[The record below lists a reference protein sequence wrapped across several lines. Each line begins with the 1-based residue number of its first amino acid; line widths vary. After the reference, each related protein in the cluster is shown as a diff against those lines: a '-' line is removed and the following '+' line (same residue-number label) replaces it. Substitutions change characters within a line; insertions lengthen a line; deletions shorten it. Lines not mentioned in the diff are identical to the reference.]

1 MQKLFNAPL
10 YAQIREE
17 IFAALR
23 SGRWS
28 ANDPLPSETKLA
40 SEFSVSQGTIRKA
53 IDDLVA
59 QNILYR
65 HQGRGTF
72 IRRHDE
78 QQSLFRFFN
87 LSRND
92 GTKPVPESLNIH
104 CRTRKGLKHECLA
117 LQVPTGDRLIE
128 VLRLRRLDGQ
138 PVILETI
145 LVSQQRFPELNK
157 RDLPNT
163 LYELYSDDYNVHIT
177 RAEEQI
183 QATLPDAA
191 VITHLNIGPTTPLL
205 EIRRIAFDLHDQPVE
220 LRISQC
226 VTGSF
231 VYACSLN

>member
-1 MQKLFNAPL
+1 MQQMFNTPL
-10 YAQIREE
+10 YLQIREQ
-17 IFAALR
+17 IFEALR
-23 SGRWS
+23 SGRWA

-40 SEFSVSQGTIRKA
+40 SEFEVSQGTIRKA

-87 LSRND
+87 LARAD
-92 GTKPVPESLNIH
+92 GSKPVPESMNLH
-104 CRTRKGLKHECLA
+104 CKTRKGLKHECAA
-117 LQVPTGDRLIE
+117 LQRPTGERLIE
-128 VLRLRRLDGQ
+128 ILRLRRLDGQ

-145 LVSQQRFPELNK
+145 LVSQQQFPDLNK

-163 LYELYSDDYNVHIT
+163 LYELYGDEYNIHIT
-177 RAEEQI
+177 RAEEQVTAI
-183 QATLPDAA
+183 SADID
-191 VITHLNIGPTTPLL
+191 VSGHLKVKAKTPLI

-226 VTGSF
+226 VTGPY

>member
-10 YAQIREE
+10 YVKIREE

-28 ANDPLPSETKLA
+28 ASDPLPSETKLA
-40 SEFSVSQGTIRKA
+40 LEFSVSQGTIRKA

-87 LSRND
+87 LSRTD

-104 CRTRKGLKHECLA
+104 CKTRKGLKHECVALA
-117 LQVPTGDRLIE
+117 VPTGDRLIE
-128 VLRLRRLDGQ
+128 VLRLRRLDSQ
-138 PVILETI
+138 AVILETI

-163 LYELYSDDYNVHIT
+163 LYELYGDDYNVHIT

-183 QATLPDAA
+183 KATLPDAT
-191 VITHLNIGPTTPLL
+191 VITHLKIGPTTPLL